1 MTDGF
6 IAVHCGAGHHKDKF
20 HKQYNKLSKLACKAG
35 TDVLKQGGSAIEAV
49 KAAVLILENDPLT
62 NAGYGSNLTTK
73 GQVEGDAAIMDG
85 KTLLYG
91 GCGAVQK
98 VKNPI
103 ELAYDICIKQR
114 EVLPMGLI
122 PPSLL
127 VGEGGFYHAKAAGL
141 EIVKNKQLISHKALR
156 QFKKYKKLLNT
167 AELVENSP
175 LDTVG
180 AICVDGSGHVASACS
195 SGGLLL
201 KRPGRVGQAALY
213 ACGMWADSFSP
224 RTETSVAVC
233 TTGCGEHLMQTQLA
247 KEIGIDLKSNSCP
260 IQGLYNSMTNKFLKS
275 RHLRNIKQKLGG
287 ALVLHL
293 TTEGEGAVLWGH
305 STETMSVG
313 YMKTT
318 DVKPKALI
326 SQLPQEIQVGS
337 SINVGGTHFILNR

>member
-6 IAVHCGAGHHKDKF
+6 IAVHCGAGHHKSKF
-20 HKQYNKLSKLACKAG
+20 YKKYNKLSKLACRAG
-35 TDVLKQGGSAIEAV
+35 VDVLKQGGTAVQAV

-62 NAGYGSNLTTK
+62 NAGFGSNLTTK

-91 GCGAVQK
+91 GCGAIQK

-103 ELAYDICIKQR
+103 ELAYDICIKQ
-114 EVLPMGLI
+114 EEALPMGLV

-127 VGEGGFYHAKAAGL
+127 VGEGGFHHAKSAGL
-141 EIVKNKQLISHKALR
+141 EIVKNKELISAKAFR
-156 QFKKYKKLLNT
+156 QFKKYKKLLNY
-167 AELVENSP
+167 AQIVDKSP

-180 AICVDGSGHVASACS
+180 AVCVDDSGHVASACS

-224 RTETSVAVC
+224 STEASVAVC

-247 KEIGIDLKSNSCP
+247 KEIGIDLKKDACP
-260 IQGLYNSMTNKFLKS
+260 IQGLYNSMTDKFLNS
-275 RHLRNIKQKLGG
+275 RHLRNIKLKLGG
-287 ALVLHL
+287 ALVLHIN
-293 TTEGEGAVLWGH
+293 TDGEGALLWGH
-305 STETMSVG
+305 STESMSIG

-318 DVKPKALI
+318 DLKPKGLM
-326 SQLPQEIQVGS
+326 SHLPKDVAVGS
-337 SINVGGTHFILNR
+337 NINVGGTHFMLNR

>member
-1 MTDGF
+1 MKMTDGF

-233 TTGCGEHLMQTQLA
+233 TTGCE
-247 KEIGIDLKSNSCP
+247 
-260 IQGLYNSMTNKFLKS
+260 S